1 MHSTHCWWL
10 YLTIHFQPQ
19 FSRIHD
25 LALGTYVIKNL
36 FFDFCL
42 PNNELQFASTYY
54 FLNLVFYRNDYC
66 NSTVFTDVHTMVNLQ
81 EKNDFL
87 TQCTVKKVICL
98 WNKLQ
103 RERER
108 DCKKLPN
115 KVLWNECSKQTET
128 VQGFCKG
135 SMESERERPPQ
146 PEGNYFDRNH
156 LHSTL
161 NHSLACWLVSESK
174 ISELGCIRC
183 VLYDKFFLNSM
194 QRTAKESFTEKLQ
207 NRILNE

>member
-25 LALGTYVIKNL
+25 LALGTHVIKNL

-103 RERER
+103 RERETAR
-108 DCKKLPN
+108 NYPIKFFEMNVVNRRRLF
-115 KVLWNECSKQTET
+115 KVFAKDQWK
-128 VQGFCKG
+128 V
-135 SMESERERPPQ
+135 RER
-146 PEGNYFDRNH
+146 G
-156 LHSTL
+156 LLS
-161 NHSLACWLVSESK
+161 
-174 ISELGCIRC
+174 
-183 VLYDKFFLNSM
+183 
-194 QRTAKESFTEKLQ
+194 QRVIILTEITSIPL
-207 NRILNE
+207 